1 MITAEEF
8 LRDKLVHFKVDTQGV
23 RPDWDVVAVW
33 MNEYAV
39 LKAKHYVT
47 LALEAAADNAE
58 VKEQLELN
66 YEWSHSVDKNSIL
79 DSFSVGLIT

>member
-1 MITAEEF
+1 
-8 LRDKLVHFKVDTQGV
+8 
-23 RPDWDVVAVW
+23 